1 VVTNIISAS
10 ATCCFVNE
18 AVAPY
23 LGDDAISRGYD
34 SGIDVT
40 PEATADR
47 IVSLS
52 TALLTRFQNQRP
64 DSDNETTLNQFV
76 DTIQKGIERG
86 FSEAKEILSNLGV
99 LHGEIE
105 TDVERTLEL
114 TTDGLAD
121 FRMTALAELQTKNSE
136 A

>member
-1 VVTNIISAS
+1 
-10 ATCCFVNE
+10 
-18 AVAPY
+18 
-23 LGDDAISRGYD
+23 
-34 SGIDVT
+34 VT

>member
-1 VVTNIISAS
+1 M
-10 ATCCFVNE
+10 
-18 AVAPY
+18 
-23 LGDDAISRGYD
+23 
-34 SGIDVT
+34 T

-114 TTDGLAD
+114 TTGLAD